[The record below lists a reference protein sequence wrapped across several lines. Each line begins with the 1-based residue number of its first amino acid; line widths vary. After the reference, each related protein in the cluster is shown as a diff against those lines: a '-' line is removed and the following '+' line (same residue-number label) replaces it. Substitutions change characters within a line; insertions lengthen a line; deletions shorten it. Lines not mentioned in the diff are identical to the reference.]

1 MPGPRAVAPN
11 VARAPARGS
20 RPVTA
25 QAPAAPAHGPYKASS
40 QEPTLIGDV
49 TLNTR
54 NMFTKR
60 SGRPRSCTSAA
71 ADNPM
76 APAAAV
82 FDTRESS
89 WLPVSWANPASTDDA
104 PASPP
109 RNRYPG
115 TSGDRH
121 TGDLMIG
128 RPQDESN

>member
-1 MPGPRAVAPN
+1 MPGPSAAAPVVAS
-11 VARAPARGS
+11 APARGS

-25 QAPAAPAHGPYKASS
+25 QAAAAPAHGPYEASS

-54 NMFTKR
+54 IMLRKR
-60 SGRPRSCTSAA
+60 SGRPRSRTSAT
-71 ADNPM
+71 ADSPI

-82 FDTRESS
+82 FAARDSS

-104 PASPP
+104 PARPP

-115 TSGDRH
+115 TSGDCH
-121 TGDLMIG
+121 TGALMTG
-128 RPQDESN
+128 RP